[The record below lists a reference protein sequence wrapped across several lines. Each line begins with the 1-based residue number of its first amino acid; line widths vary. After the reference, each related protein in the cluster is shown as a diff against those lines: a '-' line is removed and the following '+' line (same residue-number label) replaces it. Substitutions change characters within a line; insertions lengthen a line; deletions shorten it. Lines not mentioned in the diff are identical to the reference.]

1 MLISGRLFELRK
13 SDMKP
18 SIPFL
23 PLAVTV
29 PLRERDV
36 VPMRSGGGGGER
48 GGGDEKDGA
57 YAVGVVA
64 VARDALS
71 L

>member
-13 SDMKP
+13 SVIKP

-29 PLRERDV
+29 PLRERGT
-36 VPMRSGGGGGER
+36 VPMRSTGGGENDVTATE
-48 GGGDEKDGA
+48 GEK
-57 YAVGVVA
+57 AVEDAA
-64 VARDALS
+64 VTKD
-71 L
+71 

>member
-1 MLISGRLFELRK
+1 
-13 SDMKP
+13 MKP

-36 VPMRSGGGGGER
+36 EPMRSGGGGGER